1 MLCRLRIGGEA
12 FLVCFGLVGGLQLRM
27 FNLFNLKHPTRVV
40 VACTACATRLFECV
54 NALAKWLIGKHYL
67 LQIIVVELFDNAVAA
82 EHEYIARCHMVV
94 RYDFERGLG
103 HGRLMRLHSPCDDVA
118 LWTSAC
124 FGFGQLARRY
134 QVVDK
139 RVVACLV
146 YHTLALS
153 ELVNAAVANV
163 RQQYAIGANG
173 QECKRGAHGGLAS
186 TAVVKLF
193 VECVKLTIGFG

>member
-1 MLCRLRIGGEA
+1 MRQQLEPLFTPWKIGNCEIKNRIVMA
-12 FLVCFGLVGGLQLRM
+12 PMCL
-27 FNLFNLKHPTRVV
+27 
-40 VACTACATRLFECV
+40 
-54 NALAKWLIGKHYL
+54 
-67 LQIIVVELFDNAVAA
+67 
-82 EHEYIARCHMVV
+82 
-94 RYDFERGLG
+94 
-103 HGRLMRLHSPCDDVA
+103 
-118 LWTSAC
+118 
-124 FGFGQLARRY
+124 GFGQFARRY

-173 QECKRGAHGGLAS
+173 QECKRGAHCGLAS